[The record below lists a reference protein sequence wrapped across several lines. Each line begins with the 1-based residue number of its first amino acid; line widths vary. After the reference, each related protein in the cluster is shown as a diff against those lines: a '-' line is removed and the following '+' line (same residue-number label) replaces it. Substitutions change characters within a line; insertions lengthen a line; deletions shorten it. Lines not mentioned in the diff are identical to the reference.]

1 VLAPDVQ
8 CDDNKKTKMVRCRA
22 SDVASVLGLPPGAGV
37 QRALVAVAQ
46 LAGGD
51 YDTGGADN
59 VGEVLAMAAVR
70 SLLKGE
76 QVNSGF
82 GKGLAWAFLWE
93 PMRCKECVG
102 LMCVP

>member
-1 VLAPDVQ
+1 ML
-8 CDDNKKTKMVRCRA
+8 RCRA
-22 SDVASVLGLPPGAGV
+22 SDVAAVLGLPPGAGV

-59 VGEVLAMAAVR
+59 VGEVLAMTAVR

-76 QVNSGF
+76 QVRSGRRRGDGEGSMEGV
-82 GKGLAWAFLWE
+82 GKREG
-93 PMRCKECVG
+93 R
-102 LMCVP
+102 